1 MTDRVNYLTVALEK
15 DMRIEDAQ
23 ALVQAIRCMRNV
35 LDVKE
40 NVADP
45 LGFVVEERVRQEM
58 SRKLI
63 EVVSRR
69 S

>member
-15 DMRIEDAQ
+15 DMRIDDAQ

-45 LGFVVEERVRQEM
+45 MGFVIEERVRQEM
-58 SRKLI
+58 AQKLI